1 MTDAENASALT
12 INNLGGPLK
21 IVSRVSDKNSGDIG
35 HPIQYDN
42 VVKNQWYIN
51 VGVDTHNVGT
61 AASDRKDRIY
71 TYFVNK
77 GTSGLGNASPRS
89 YIKRKSDE
97 RQANDTTYRLR
108 YVIPAATGVAVA
120 RPPSSGYILQES
132 NTSIGSTNSEV
143 QTYFGTENFTNVAQQ
158 RNFSFIAQ
166 ANYTTGIA
174 TFVTEQ
180 PHKLTVG
187 SLVETVNINSGNNST
202 GLGNSGFNGTFRV
215 SGITSARGFTVG
227 LSTDPGT
234 FTVINTISRNT
245 DLPHFKRKEYK
256 NTYYIQD
263 TEEIQE
269 YVQGT
274 QDGVYYLTVLNSSVS
289 PTVSPFTGEKFTQPI
304 KYLYPQV
311 NRDNPVADPD
321 PARSHALSRTIGE
334 TAITGEV
341 DD

>member
-1 MTDAENASALT
+1 MSLT
-12 INNLGGPLK
+12 
-21 IVSRVSDKNSGDIG
+21 
-35 HPIQYDN
+35 
-42 VVKNQWYIN
+42 
-51 VGVDTHNVGT
+51 
-61 AASDRKDRIY
+61 
-71 TYFVNK
+71 FC
-77 GTSGLGNASPRS
+77 SPRT
-89 YIKRKSDE
+89 YGCP
-97 RQANDTTYRLR
+97 TYRLR
-108 YVIPAATGVAVA
+108 YVIPASTGVAVA
-120 RPPSSGYILQES
+120 RPPASGYILQES
-132 NTSIGSTNSEV
+132 NTSIGSTTAEV

-187 SLVETVNINSGNNST
+187 SLFETVNINSANNST

-215 SGITSARGFTVG
+215 TGITSARGFTVG
-227 LSTDPGT
+227 MSTDPGT
-234 FTVINTISRNT
+234 FTVIDTITRTT

-311 NRDNPVADPD
+311 NRDNPVADPNA
-321 PARSHALSRTIGE
+321 ARSHALSRTIGE
-334 TAITGEV
+334 TAISDVRNSLTKETLNKFLFDQNVGLAV
-341 DD
+341 TDIITTPGIRTLA

>member
-1 MTDAENASALT
+1 M
-12 INNLGGPLK
+12 
-21 IVSRVSDKNSGDIG
+21 
-35 HPIQYDN
+35 
-42 VVKNQWYIN
+42 
-51 VGVDTHNVGT
+51 
-61 AASDRKDRIY
+61 
-71 TYFVNK
+71 
-77 GTSGLGNASPRS
+77 
-89 YIKRKSDE
+89 
-97 RQANDTTYRLR
+97 
-108 YVIPAATGVAVA
+108 
-120 RPPSSGYILQES
+120 
-132 NTSIGSTNSEV
+132 
-143 QTYFGTENFTNVAQQ
+143 
-158 RNFSFIAQ
+158 
-166 ANYTTGIA
+166 
-174 TFVTEQ
+174 
-180 PHKLTVG
+180 TVG

-321 PARSHALSRTIGE
+321 AARSHALSRTIGE
-334 TAITGEV
+334 TAISDVRNSLTKETLNKFLFDQNVGV
-341 DD
+341 AVTNIITTPGIRTDAGATTTCLLYTSPSPRDA